1 MKTRYVLLVIAGLIA
16 LALLALVWPLAIKS
30 RVEARVEGVQ
40 QGAQL
45 ANTFQQM
52 KGDVG
57 KSVKRSEEVSAAVA
71 ERQTAFKR
79 PTSDPFIELLPVEE
93 PAAPALTMAPGT
105 APGSAPEPGY
115 PVPGPA
121 VAPGPVPP
129 GTVPPAPIPSGAAPS
144 PATATTRPGTG
155 RPGAPVPVV
164 KEDWPKVRVHGLALS
179 GANPLA
185 VINNDVYG
193 VDNTLNGLKVVSVNE
208 KGVVLVSQLG
218 TQRELLLEGW
228 LQGGKAK

>member
-1 MKTRYVLLVIAGLIA
+1 MKTRYVLLVIAGLIV
-16 LALLALVWPLAIKS
+16 LALLALVWPLAMKS
-30 RVEARVEGVQ
+30 RVEARIEGVQ

-45 ANTFQQM
+45 ASTLQQM
-52 KGDVG
+52 EGDVG

-79 PTSDPFIELLPVEE
+79 PTSDPFIGLLPVEE
-93 PAAPALTMAPGT
+93 TTPPAVT
-105 APGSAPEPGY
+105 
-115 PVPGPA
+115 

-129 GTVPPAPIPSGAAPS
+129 GTVPPVPIPSGATPS
-144 PATATTRPGTG
+144 LATAPTPPGTG
-155 RPGAPVPVV
+155 RSGAPVPVV
-164 KEDWPKVRVHGLALS
+164 PVVKEETWPKVRVHGLALS

-193 VDNTLNGLKVVSVNE
+193 IDNTLNGLKVVSVNE